1 MFHQDLPTIINF
13 PETGLDVDED
23 ASCNQT
29 NVTLIN
35 YAEDSDAK
43 EESFEDEAPIAESTI
58 TSNGETTLTDEQ
70 NESTEADRS
79 QLTKK
84 KRKIQI
90 IKHTTKL
97 NKKMKN
103 SCCSCVTDVAVVDV
117 RGRWV
122 NVSD

>member
-1 MFHQDLPTIINF
+1 MNY
-13 PETGLDVDED
+13 EEDV
-23 ASCNQT
+23 
-29 NVTLIN
+29 
-35 YAEDSDAK
+35 K
-43 EESFEDEAPIAESTI
+43 EESFEDEAPIAESTVI
-58 TSNGETTLTDEQ
+58 GNGETTLTEEQ
-70 NESTEADRS
+70 NESPEADRS

-84 KRKIQI
+84 KRKIQM